1 MFESQSDLVK
11 LILDYSVEITRRVE
25 CFMNNNISKECIM
38 PAKEPMDIFDQLK
51 KMKTRTFF
59 LVFGPISII
68 GTMLI
73 FSYCLYQFGD
83 MCWRI
88 LPPI

>member
-1 MFESQSDLVK
+1 VLHDVLH
-11 LILDYSVEITRRVE
+11 YSLGNLTMITRRTE
-25 CFMNNNISKECIM
+25 KFMNNSISKECIM

-68 GTMLI
+68 GAILI